1 MYIDNRLDLLSSFSE
16 HVIDIRC
23 FLSPSLALL
32 KSKQLR
38 ALTSPKF
45 PLSWC
50 TFCLLFTLNA
60 PETSW
65 DWDIRSL
72 WCKTTLYL
80 AIFANFNVQH
90 VSKTRSWYCHIFCT
104 IFCTPKQF
112 FKRERSAKLIQT
124 RNRPRAVRGVSA
136 LCSPLAPAREEG
148 GRSIGKSCRPS
159 IRPTAR
165 PRPLRPSDHME
176 HFLPPSMA
184 PSTLQEE
191 RTPHQ
196 SRNPDILH
204 SCRVQNYTVLRGMA
218 VALSSSCNHPRAM
231 KIKADWRWRW

>member
-23 FLSPSLALL
+23 FLFPSLALL

-80 AIFANFNVQH
+80 AIFENFSVQH

-124 RNRPRAVRGVSA
+124 RNRPRQRSVWMVKS
-136 LCSPLAPAREEG
+136 L
-148 GRSIGKSCRPS
+148 GR
-159 IRPTAR
+159 T
-165 PRPLRPSDHME
+165 L
-176 HFLPPSMA
+176 FLFLGP
-184 PSTLQEE
+184 
-191 RTPHQ
+191 
-196 SRNPDILH
+196 
-204 SCRVQNYTVLRGMA
+204 
-218 VALSSSCNHPRAM
+218 
-231 KIKADWRWRW
+231 RWRCTQSTQSFVFHYHLTSRRWCHLVAYK